1 MENSI
6 KVPDKQSEFIKLS
19 KINWSRSSQKILDN
33 LTVDIPSTGV
43 TVLLGANGAGKSTL
57 LSVLAGIRSPDSGHI
72 ELAQFNK
79 TFLMPEPAVFYPNLT
94 VQEQLMF
101 VAGLF
106 HVESASLQVEKLI
119 IQWQLQTVKLKL
131 TKHLSLGFRQR
142 LSLAQLALTDAEVML
157 LDEPMNGMDPEVM
170 TVFKKQVLL
179 WKVSKSLVLATH
191 IMHEAEALADWVV
204 VMFRGRVIHSAA
216 YQHDI
221 SFSDIY
227 QQAIESLSSSHQRQ
241 S

>member
-6 KVPDKQSEFIKLS
+6 KEPDTQNEFIKLS
-19 KINWSRSSQKILDN
+19 KISWSKSGQKILDN
-33 LTVDIPSTGV
+33 LTVDIPSKGV

-57 LSVLAGIRSPDSGHI
+57 LSVLAGIRSPDSGTI
-72 ELAQFNK
+72 EMAPLNK

-106 HVESASLQVEKLI
+106 DVKPALLQVEKLI

-131 TKHLSLGFRQR
+131 TQHLSLGFRQR
-142 LSLAQLALTDAEVML
+142 LSMAQLALTDAGVML

-170 TVFKKQVLL
+170 AVFKNQVMQ
-179 WKVSKSLVLATH
+179 WKVSKSLVIATH

-204 VMFRGRVIHSAA
+204 VMFRGRVIYSAA

-227 QQAIESLSSSHQRQ
+227 QQAIASLSPSHDGNY
-241 S
+241 